1 MKKVISLILSVAMLL
16 SIVSVVDFSAF
27 ADVKTGKCGDN
38 VTYSLDTETG
48 VLTISG
54 TGKMTDYSAED
65 CPFNSKTYK
74 SVIIESGVTSIGNE
88 AFYGCTSLTSVTIP
102 DSVTSIGSYV
112 FYKCTRLTSVTIP
125 DSVTSI
131 GDYEFYNCTSLTSV
145 TIGNSVTSIGDW
157 AFSGCYFTSENFV
170 NNSNVELDD
179 SSKPTIVD
187 TDAGGFC
194 IKDNELVNMRPTYAI
209 GEVTTQNSV
218 ISIGYNAF
226 EYCTSLTS
234 VTIPDSVTSIGNST
248 FYNCTSLKSIEVS
261 ENNKNYVSV
270 DGILFN
276 KDKSELITYP
286 AGKTDSEYVIPNSV
300 TSIDSSAFE
309 NCTSLT
315 SVTIPDSVTSIGGSA
330 FFNCT
335 SLASVTIGNSVTSI
349 DSSEF
354 KNCTSLTSVTI
365 PNSVTSIGD
374 SAFYNCTS
382 LTSVT
387 IPNTVT
393 SIGDSAFYNCTSL
406 TGVTIPNSV
415 TSIDSSAFEYC
426 TSLSSV
432 TIPNSVTSIASYAF
446 YKTAYYNDES
456 NWDNGVLYISDCL
469 IDTNYNFDSITDY
482 IIKDGTRIIANCAF
496 EDCTSLTSV
505 TIPNSVT
512 SIGSNAFYN
521 TAYFKDKL
529 NWENGVLYLSNY
541 LIKATPTNNDYTI
554 KKGTILISDSAFRGC
569 TSLTSIIISDG
580 VTSIGEYAF
589 SGCTSLTSVTIP
601 DSVTSI
607 GDCAFDEC
615 KNLTDIYYSGTKKEW
630 KAMKAMKAMSYS
642 NYILSCAVIH
652 CSDGFLCNNKTVI
665 VDKVKYIL
673 KDENNACVDGYVG
686 NSTSVSIPDKIT
698 VYGFDTPVT
707 DIKAWTLD
715 NLTDVYFTGTK
726 AQWIELTGGNCY
738 FNYIVHCSDGA
749 IFRDIT
755 VTIDNVEYELRD
767 DNTAVIIGYVGKL
780 TAIDIPETISY
791 KNEKLKTVS
800 VDFGV
805 FNNCSS
811 LTDVYYTGTKE
822 QWNKI
827 NFNENNEYLT
837 SSVIH
842 CSDGVIFN
850 NKSVIVD
857 DVKYII
863 LDENNA
869 YVDCYTGNS
878 SSIKISDKITLY
890 DIEIPVTS
898 IGEEAFY
905 GCKSSTTIT
914 IPKSI
919 TYISDDAFENCGFI
933 NVKYE
938 GTTKEFLKIRN
949 IENNKALIIGR
960 HYDVFN
966 FNSFDVPCKQSKH
979 LDVSN
984 YLYSFIPD
992 LISKRSKE
1000 NNEDVLIKNGD
1011 IYVDGVNVGKLDIY
1025 YSYFSN
1031 CYCDDP
1037 YGESC
1042 YESDYER
1049 LHRASIYIQEEYT
1062 DDDGAISYIDIC
1074 HNEFKINFSNDS
1086 DYNESDKQYVN
1097 DFVKKLTL
1105 AKPQYYEMDYEEY
1118 TNELF
1123 NGNDIFNYIDKCAS
1137 KYYNSLIDD
1146 PTIKVTVGS
1155 GAGCIEGGI
1164 NPGYCEG
1171 GANLAV
1177 FKNNVFYG
1185 EYYLKNEYDEN
1196 GCKIWSEG
1204 FIPVLII
1211 PDSIANDEIESYI
1224 LQKVK
1229 KDYEGRQNF
1238 KFNAIS
1244 KGAVENGLPVEDG
1257 YTLKTNYAD
1266 VDSIIIARRSN
1277 TQKPS
1282 TPAEKPTA
1290 PTTPTQPPQP
1300 SQPSTTPNTP
1310 TPTQP
1315 TALVQPTPAPTQP
1328 TAPAQAVKK
1337 PKSTSIKKA
1346 KGSKKAVALEW
1357 KKVSGVNGYQIQVA
1371 TDKKFKKN
1379 KKTVNIKKQKTTKT
1393 TVKKL
1398 KAKKK
1403 YYVRIR
1409 TYKIVNGKKVYS
1421 SWSKVKSVKTK

>member
-1 MKKVISLILSVAMLL
+1 MKKVISLFLSLAMLL
-16 SIVSVVDFSAF
+16 SIVSVVDFSAY
-27 ADVKTGKCGDN
+27 ADVQTGSCGDN

-54 TGKMTDYSAED
+54 TGDMYSYG
-65 CPFNSKTYK
+65 PFYENTNIK
-74 SVIIESGVTSIGNE
+74 SVIIEN
-88 AFYGCTSLTSVTIP
+88 C
-102 DSVTSIGSYV
+102 
-112 FYKCTRLTSVTIP
+112 
-125 DSVTSI
+125 VTSI
-131 GDYEFYNCTSLTSV
+131 GDDAFY
-145 TIGNSVTSIGDW
+145 
-157 AFSGCYFTSENFV
+157 GCYFTSENFV

-209 GEVTTQNSV
+209 GEITIPDSVTS
-218 ISIGYNAF
+218 ISDYAF
-226 EYCTSLTS
+226 NDCTSLTS
-234 VTIPDSVTSIGNST
+234 VTIPDSVTSIDDWT
-248 FYNCTSLKSIEVS
+248 FSSCTSLTSIEVS
-261 ENNKNYVSV
+261 GNNKNYSSA
-270 DGILFN
+270 DGVLFN

-300 TSIDSSAFE
+300 TSIGRYAFSGCKSLTSITIPDSVTSIGDYAFCSCENLTSITIPGSVTSIGNYAFERCESLTSVIIPDSVTSIGSSAFFDCVSLKSIEVSGNNKNYSSLDGVLFNKDKTELITYPAGKTDSEYVIPNSVTSIGYSAFE

-315 SVTIPDSVTSIGGSA
+315 SVTIPDSVTSIGYGV
-330 FFNCT
+330 FQ
-335 SLASVTIGNSVTSI
+335 G
-349 DSSEF
+349 
-354 KNCTSLTSVTI
+354 CTSLTSVTI
-365 PNSVTSIGD
+365 PNSVTSID
-374 SAFYNCTS
+374 SSAFSSCTS
-382 LTSVT
+382 LIGIT
-387 IPNTVT
+387 IPNSVT
-393 SIGDSAFYNCTSL
+393 SIGDSAFYN
-406 TGVTIPNSV
+406 
-415 TSIDSSAFEYC
+415 
-426 TSLSSV
+426 
-432 TIPNSVTSIASYAF
+432 
-446 YKTAYYNDES
+446 TAYYNDES

-469 IDTNYNFDSITDY
+469 IDTNYNFDSTTDY
-482 IIKDGTRIIANCAF
+482 IIKDGTRIIADYALSHCDN
-496 EDCTSLTSV
+496 LTSV

-512 SIGSNAFYN
+512 SIGDSAFSDCTSLKSVTIGNSVTSIGSSAFYN
-521 TAYFKDKL
+521 TAYYNDKS
-529 NWENGVLYLSNY
+529 NWNNGVLY
-541 LIKATPTNNDYTI
+541 
-554 KKGTILISDSAFRGC
+554 ISDCLIGINGDFDS
-569 TSLTSIIISDG
+569 TTDYIIKDG
-580 VTSIGEYAF
+580 TRFIADSVF
-589 SGCTSLTSVTIP
+589 SNCDNLISVTIP
-601 DSVTSI
+601 NSVKSL
-607 GDCAFDEC
+607 GDNAFGSV
-615 KNLTDIYYSGTKKEW
+615 KKVIYNGTD
-630 KAMKAMKAMSYS
+630 
-642 NYILSCAVIH
+642 
-652 CSDGFLCNNKTVI
+652 
-665 VDKVKYIL
+665 
-673 KDENNACVDGYVG
+673 
-686 NSTSVSIPDKIT
+686 
-698 VYGFDTPVT
+698 
-707 DIKAWTLD
+707 
-715 NLTDVYFTGTK
+715 
-726 AQWIELTGGNCY
+726 
-738 FNYIVHCSDGA
+738 
-749 IFRDIT
+749 
-755 VTIDNVEYELRD
+755 
-767 DNTAVIIGYVGKL
+767 
-780 TAIDIPETISY
+780 
-791 KNEKLKTVS
+791 
-800 VDFGV
+800 
-805 FNNCSS
+805 
-811 LTDVYYTGTKE
+811 
-822 QWNKI
+822 
-827 NFNENNEYLT
+827 
-837 SSVIH
+837 
-842 CSDGVIFN
+842 
-850 NKSVIVD
+850 
-857 DVKYII
+857 
-863 LDENNA
+863 
-869 YVDCYTGNS
+869 
-878 SSIKISDKITLY
+878 
-890 DIEIPVTS
+890 
-898 IGEEAFY
+898 
-905 GCKSSTTIT
+905 
-914 IPKSI
+914 
-919 TYISDDAFENCGFI
+919 
-933 NVKYE
+933 
-938 GTTKEFLKIRN
+938 KEFFEIEN

-966 FNSFDVPCKQSKH
+966 FNSFDVPCKQSEH

-1000 NNEDVLIKNGD
+1000 YNEDVLIKNGD

-1049 LHRASIYIQEEYT
+1049 LHSASIYIQEKYT
-1062 DDDGAISYIDIC
+1062 DDDGAISYRDIC
-1074 HNEFKINFSNDS
+1074 HYEFKINFSNDS

-1211 PDSIANDEIESYI
+1211 PDGIADDEIESYI

-1282 TPAEKPTA
+1282 TPAENPTA
-1290 PTTPTQPPQP
+1290 PTTPTQPTQP
-1300 SQPSTTPNTP
+1300 SQPSTTPNIP

-1315 TALVQPTPAPTQP
+1315 TAPVQPTPAPTQP

-1357 KKVSGVNGYQIQVA
+1357 KKVSGVKGYQIQVA

-1379 KKTVNIKKQKTTKT
+1379 KKTVTIKKQKTTKT

-1398 KAKKK
+1398 KSKKK
-1403 YYVRIR
+1403 YYVRVR

-1421 SWSKVKSVKTK
+1421 SWSKVKTVKTK

>member
-1 MKKVISLILSVAMLL
+1 MKKVISLFLSLAMLL
-16 SIVSVVDFSAF
+16 SIVSVVDFSAY
-27 ADVKTGKCGDN
+27 ADVQRGSCGDN

-54 TGKMTDYSAED
+54 TGDMYYG
-65 CPFNSKTYK
+65 PFYENTNIK
-74 SVIIESGVTSIGNE
+74 SVIIESGVTSIGDE
-88 AFYGCTSLTSVTIP
+88 AFSGCRSLTN
-102 DSVTSIGSYV
+102 
-112 FYKCTRLTSVTIP
+112 VTIP

-131 GDYEFYNCTSLTSV
+131 GDDAFY
-145 TIGNSVTSIGDW
+145 
-157 AFSGCYFTSENFV
+157 GCYFTSENFV

-209 GEVTTQNSV
+209 GEITIPDSVTS
-218 ISIGYNAF
+218 ISDYAF
-226 EYCTSLTS
+226 NDCTSLTS
-234 VTIPDSVTSIGNST
+234 VTIPDSVTSIDDWT
-248 FYNCTSLKSIEVS
+248 FSSCTSLTSIEVS
-261 ENNKNYVSV
+261 GNNKNYSSA
-270 DGILFN
+270 DGVLFN

-300 TSIDSSAFE
+300 TRIGRYAFSGCKSLTSITIPDSVTSIGDYAFE

-315 SVTIPDSVTSIGGSA
+315 SVTIPNDVTSIGYGV
-330 FFNCT
+330 FQGCT
-335 SLASVTIGNSVTSI
+335 SLTSVTIPNSVTSI
-349 DSSEF
+349 DYSAFYNTAYYNDKSNWD
-354 KNCTSLTSVTI
+354 KGVLYLSNCLIDTNDDFDSTTDYIIKDGTRIIADYALSHCDNLTSVTI

-374 SAFYNCTS
+374 SAFSDCTS
-382 LTSVT
+382 LKSVT
-387 IPNTVT
+387 I
-393 SIGDSAFYNCTSL
+393 G
-406 TGVTIPNSV
+406 NSV
-415 TSIDSSAFEYC
+415 TSIGSSAFYN
-426 TSLSSV
+426 TAYYNDKSNWDKGVLYLSNCLIDTNDDFDSTTDYTIKDGTRFIADSVFSNCDNLISV
-432 TIPNSVTSIASYAF
+432 TIPNSV
-446 YKTAYYNDES
+446 K
-456 NWDNGVLYISDCL
+456 
-469 IDTNYNFDSITDY
+469 
-482 IIKDGTRIIANCAF
+482 
-496 EDCTSLTSV
+496 SL
-505 TIPNSVT
+505 
-512 SIGSNAFYN
+512 GDNAFGSVKKVIYN
-521 TAYFKDKL
+521 
-529 NWENGVLYLSNY
+529 
-541 LIKATPTNNDYTI
+541 
-554 KKGTILISDSAFRGC
+554 GTD
-569 TSLTSIIISDG
+569 
-580 VTSIGEYAF
+580 
-589 SGCTSLTSVTIP
+589 
-601 DSVTSI
+601 
-607 GDCAFDEC
+607 
-615 KNLTDIYYSGTKKEW
+615 
-630 KAMKAMKAMSYS
+630 
-642 NYILSCAVIH
+642 
-652 CSDGFLCNNKTVI
+652 
-665 VDKVKYIL
+665 
-673 KDENNACVDGYVG
+673 
-686 NSTSVSIPDKIT
+686 
-698 VYGFDTPVT
+698 
-707 DIKAWTLD
+707 
-715 NLTDVYFTGTK
+715 
-726 AQWIELTGGNCY
+726 
-738 FNYIVHCSDGA
+738 
-749 IFRDIT
+749 
-755 VTIDNVEYELRD
+755 
-767 DNTAVIIGYVGKL
+767 
-780 TAIDIPETISY
+780 
-791 KNEKLKTVS
+791 
-800 VDFGV
+800 
-805 FNNCSS
+805 
-811 LTDVYYTGTKE
+811 
-822 QWNKI
+822 
-827 NFNENNEYLT
+827 
-837 SSVIH
+837 
-842 CSDGVIFN
+842 
-850 NKSVIVD
+850 
-857 DVKYII
+857 
-863 LDENNA
+863 
-869 YVDCYTGNS
+869 
-878 SSIKISDKITLY
+878 
-890 DIEIPVTS
+890 
-898 IGEEAFY
+898 
-905 GCKSSTTIT
+905 
-914 IPKSI
+914 
-919 TYISDDAFENCGFI
+919 
-933 NVKYE
+933 
-938 GTTKEFLKIRN
+938 KEFFEIEN

-960 HYDVFN
+960 HYDVFS
-966 FNSFDVPCKQSKH
+966 FNSFDVPCKQSEH

-1000 NNEDVLIKNGD
+1000 YNEDVLIKNGD

-1049 LHRASIYIQEEYT
+1049 LHSASIYIQEEYT
-1062 DDDGAISYIDIC
+1062 DDDGAISYRDIC
-1074 HNEFKINFSNDS
+1074 HYEFKINFSNDS

-1155 GAGCIEGGI
+1155 GAGGIEGGI
-1164 NPGYCEG
+1164 NPGYGEG

-1211 PDSIANDEIESYI
+1211 PDSIADDEIESYI

-1282 TPAEKPTA
+1282 TPAENPTA
-1290 PTTPTQPPQP
+1290 PTTPTQPTQP

-1315 TALVQPTPAPTQP
+1315 TAPVQPTPAPTQP

-1357 KKVSGVNGYQIQVA
+1357 KKVSGVKGYQVQVA
-1371 TDKKFKKN
+1371 TNKKFKKN
-1379 KKTVNIKKQKTTKT
+1379 KKTVNIKRQKTTKT

-1403 YYVRIR
+1403 YYVRVR

-1421 SWSKVKSVKTK
+1421 SWSKVKTVKTK

>member
-1 MKKVISLILSVAMLL
+1 MKKVISLFLSLTMLL
-16 SIVSVVDFSAF
+16 SIVSVVDFSAY
-27 ADVKTGKCGDN
+27 ADVQTGSCGDN

-54 TGKMTDYSAED
+54 TGDMYSYG
-65 CPFNSKTYK
+65 PFYENTNIK
-74 SVIIESGVTSIGNE
+74 SVIIENGVTSIGDGV
-88 AFYGCTSLTSVTIP
+88 FQGCTSL
-102 DSVTSIGSYV
+102 
-112 FYKCTRLTSVTIP
+112 RSVTIP

-131 GDYEFYNCTSLTSV
+131 GDDAFY
-145 TIGNSVTSIGDW
+145 
-157 AFSGCYFTSENFV
+157 GCYFTSENFV

-179 SSKPTIVD
+179 YSKPTIVD

-209 GEVTTQNSV
+209 GEITIPDSVTS
-218 ISIGYNAF
+218 ISDYAF
-226 EYCTSLTS
+226 NDCTSLTS
-234 VTIPDSVTSIGNST
+234 VTIPDSVTSIDDWT
-248 FYNCTSLKSIEVS
+248 FSSCTSLTSIEVS
-261 ENNKNYVSV
+261 GNNKNYSSA
-270 DGILFN
+270 DGVLFN

-300 TSIDSSAFE
+300 TSIGRYAFSGCKSLTSITIPDSVTSIGDYAFCSCENLTSITIPGSVTSIGNYAFERCESLTSVIIPDSVTSIGSGAFSNCTSLTSIEVSGNNKSYSSADGVLFNKDKTELITYPAGKTDSEYVIPNSVTSIGYSAFE

-315 SVTIPDSVTSIGGSA
+315 SVTIPNDVTSIGYGV
-330 FFNCT
+330 FQ
-335 SLASVTIGNSVTSI
+335 G
-349 DSSEF
+349 
-354 KNCTSLTSVTI
+354 CTSLTSVTI
-365 PNSVTSIGD
+365 PNSVTSID
-374 SAFYNCTS
+374 SSAFSSCTS
-382 LTSVT
+382 LIGIT
-387 IPNTVT
+387 IPNSVT
-393 SIGDSAFYNCTSL
+393 SIGDSAFYN
-406 TGVTIPNSV
+406 
-415 TSIDSSAFEYC
+415 
-426 TSLSSV
+426 
-432 TIPNSVTSIASYAF
+432 
-446 YKTAYYNDES
+446 TAYYNDES

-469 IDTNYNFDSITDY
+469 IDTNYNFDSTTDY
-482 IIKDGTRIIANCAF
+482 IIKDGTRIIADYALSHCDN
-496 EDCTSLTSV
+496 LTSV

-512 SIGSNAFYN
+512 SIGDSAFSDCTSLKSVTIGNSVTSIGSSAFYN
-521 TAYFKDKL
+521 TAYYNDKS
-529 NWENGVLYLSNY
+529 NWNNGVLY
-541 LIKATPTNNDYTI
+541 
-554 KKGTILISDSAFRGC
+554 ISDCLIGINGDFDS
-569 TSLTSIIISDG
+569 TTDYIIKDG
-580 VTSIGEYAF
+580 TRFIADSVF
-589 SGCTSLTSVTIP
+589 SNCDNLISVTIP
-601 DSVTSI
+601 NSVKSL
-607 GDCAFDEC
+607 GDNAFGSV
-615 KNLTDIYYSGTKKEW
+615 KKVIYNGTD
-630 KAMKAMKAMSYS
+630 
-642 NYILSCAVIH
+642 
-652 CSDGFLCNNKTVI
+652 
-665 VDKVKYIL
+665 
-673 KDENNACVDGYVG
+673 
-686 NSTSVSIPDKIT
+686 
-698 VYGFDTPVT
+698 
-707 DIKAWTLD
+707 
-715 NLTDVYFTGTK
+715 
-726 AQWIELTGGNCY
+726 
-738 FNYIVHCSDGA
+738 
-749 IFRDIT
+749 
-755 VTIDNVEYELRD
+755 
-767 DNTAVIIGYVGKL
+767 
-780 TAIDIPETISY
+780 
-791 KNEKLKTVS
+791 
-800 VDFGV
+800 
-805 FNNCSS
+805 
-811 LTDVYYTGTKE
+811 
-822 QWNKI
+822 
-827 NFNENNEYLT
+827 
-837 SSVIH
+837 
-842 CSDGVIFN
+842 
-850 NKSVIVD
+850 
-857 DVKYII
+857 
-863 LDENNA
+863 
-869 YVDCYTGNS
+869 
-878 SSIKISDKITLY
+878 
-890 DIEIPVTS
+890 
-898 IGEEAFY
+898 
-905 GCKSSTTIT
+905 
-914 IPKSI
+914 
-919 TYISDDAFENCGFI
+919 
-933 NVKYE
+933 
-938 GTTKEFLKIRN
+938 KEFFEIEN

-966 FNSFDVPCKQSKH
+966 FNSFDVPCKQSEH

-1000 NNEDVLIKNGD
+1000 YNEDVLIKNGD

-1049 LHRASIYIQEEYT
+1049 LHSASIYIQEKYT
-1062 DDDGAISYIDIC
+1062 DDDGAISYRDIC
-1074 HNEFKINFSNDS
+1074 HYEFKINFSNDS

-1211 PDSIANDEIESYI
+1211 PDGIADDEIESYI

-1282 TPAEKPTA
+1282 TPAENPTA
-1290 PTTPTQPPQP
+1290 PTTPTQPTQP
-1300 SQPSTTPNTP
+1300 SQPSTTPNIP

-1315 TALVQPTPAPTQP
+1315 TAPVQPTPAPTQP

-1357 KKVSGVNGYQIQVA
+1357 KKVSGVKGYQVQVA

-1379 KKTVNIKKQKTTKT
+1379 KKTVTVKKQKTTKT

-1403 YYVRIR
+1403 YYVRVR

>member
-1 MKKVISLILSVAMLL
+1 MKKVISLFLSLAMLL
-16 SIVSVVDFSAF
+16 SIVSVVDFSAY
-27 ADVKTGKCGDN
+27 ADVQTGSCGDN

-54 TGKMTDYSAED
+54 TGDMYSYG
-65 CPFNSKTYK
+65 PFYENTNIK
-74 SVIIESGVTSIGNE
+74 SVIIENCVTSIGDGV
-88 AFYGCTSLTSVTIP
+88 FQGCTSL
-102 DSVTSIGSYV
+102 
-112 FYKCTRLTSVTIP
+112 RSVTIP

-131 GDYEFYNCTSLTSV
+131 GDDAFY
-145 TIGNSVTSIGDW
+145 
-157 AFSGCYFTSENFV
+157 GCYFTSENFV

-209 GEVTTQNSV
+209 GEITIPDSVTS
-218 ISIGYNAF
+218 ISDYAF
-226 EYCTSLTS
+226 NDCTSLTS
-234 VTIPDSVTSIGNST
+234 VTIPDSVTSIDDWT
-248 FYNCTSLKSIEVS
+248 FSSCTSLTSIEVS
-261 ENNKNYVSV
+261 GNNKNYSSA
-270 DGILFN
+270 DGVLFN

-300 TSIDSSAFE
+300 TSIGRYAFSGCKSLTSITIPDSVTSIGDYAFCSCENLTSITIPGSVTSIGNYAFERCESLTSVIIPDSVTSIGSSAFFDCVSLKSIEVSGNNKNYSSLDGVLFNKDKTELITYPAGKTDSEYVIPNSVTSIGYSAFE

-315 SVTIPDSVTSIGGSA
+315 SVTIPDSVTSIGYGV
-330 FFNCT
+330 FQ
-335 SLASVTIGNSVTSI
+335 G
-349 DSSEF
+349 
-354 KNCTSLTSVTI
+354 CTSLTSVTI
-365 PNSVTSIGD
+365 PNSVTSID
-374 SAFYNCTS
+374 SSAFSSCTS
-382 LTSVT
+382 LIGIT
-387 IPNTVT
+387 IPNSVT
-393 SIGDSAFYNCTSL
+393 SIGDSAFYN
-406 TGVTIPNSV
+406 
-415 TSIDSSAFEYC
+415 
-426 TSLSSV
+426 
-432 TIPNSVTSIASYAF
+432 
-446 YKTAYYNDES
+446 TAYYNDES

-469 IDTNYNFDSITDY
+469 IDTNYNFDSTTDY
-482 IIKDGTRIIANCAF
+482 IIKDGTRIIADYALSHCDN
-496 EDCTSLTSV
+496 LTSV

-512 SIGSNAFYN
+512 SIGDSAFSDCTSLKSVTIGNSVTSIGSSAFYN
-521 TAYFKDKL
+521 TAYYNDKS
-529 NWENGVLYLSNY
+529 NWNNGVLY
-541 LIKATPTNNDYTI
+541 
-554 KKGTILISDSAFRGC
+554 ISDCLIGINGDFDS
-569 TSLTSIIISDG
+569 TTDYIIKDG
-580 VTSIGEYAF
+580 TRFIADSVF
-589 SGCTSLTSVTIP
+589 SNCDNLISVTIP
-601 DSVTSI
+601 NSVKSL
-607 GDCAFDEC
+607 GDNAFGSV
-615 KNLTDIYYSGTKKEW
+615 KKVIYNGTD
-630 KAMKAMKAMSYS
+630 
-642 NYILSCAVIH
+642 
-652 CSDGFLCNNKTVI
+652 
-665 VDKVKYIL
+665 
-673 KDENNACVDGYVG
+673 
-686 NSTSVSIPDKIT
+686 
-698 VYGFDTPVT
+698 
-707 DIKAWTLD
+707 
-715 NLTDVYFTGTK
+715 
-726 AQWIELTGGNCY
+726 
-738 FNYIVHCSDGA
+738 
-749 IFRDIT
+749 
-755 VTIDNVEYELRD
+755 
-767 DNTAVIIGYVGKL
+767 
-780 TAIDIPETISY
+780 
-791 KNEKLKTVS
+791 
-800 VDFGV
+800 
-805 FNNCSS
+805 
-811 LTDVYYTGTKE
+811 
-822 QWNKI
+822 
-827 NFNENNEYLT
+827 
-837 SSVIH
+837 
-842 CSDGVIFN
+842 
-850 NKSVIVD
+850 
-857 DVKYII
+857 
-863 LDENNA
+863 
-869 YVDCYTGNS
+869 
-878 SSIKISDKITLY
+878 
-890 DIEIPVTS
+890 
-898 IGEEAFY
+898 
-905 GCKSSTTIT
+905 
-914 IPKSI
+914 
-919 TYISDDAFENCGFI
+919 
-933 NVKYE
+933 
-938 GTTKEFLKIRN
+938 KEFFEIEN

-966 FNSFDVPCKQSKH
+966 FNSFDVPCKQSEH

-1000 NNEDVLIKNGD
+1000 YNEDVLIKNGD

-1049 LHRASIYIQEEYT
+1049 LHSASIYIQEKYT
-1062 DDDGAISYIDIC
+1062 DDDGAISYRDIC
-1074 HNEFKINFSNDS
+1074 HYEFKINFSNDS

-1211 PDSIANDEIESYI
+1211 PDGIADDEIESYI

-1282 TPAEKPTA
+1282 TPAENPTA
-1290 PTTPTQPPQP
+1290 PTTPTQPTQP
-1300 SQPSTTPNTP
+1300 SQPSTTPNIP

-1315 TALVQPTPAPTQP
+1315 TAPVQPTPAPTQP

-1357 KKVSGVNGYQIQVA
+1357 KKVSGVKGYQIQVA

-1379 KKTVNIKKQKTTKT
+1379 KKTVTIKKQKTTKT

-1398 KAKKK
+1398 KSKKK
-1403 YYVRIR
+1403 YYVRVR

-1421 SWSKVKSVKTK
+1421 SWSKVKTVKTK

>member
-1 MKKVISLILSVAMLL
+1 MKKVISLFLSLAMLL
-16 SIVSVVDFSAF
+16 SIVSVVDFSAY
-27 ADVKTGKCGDN
+27 ADVQTGSCGDN

-54 TGKMTDYSAED
+54 TGDMYSYG
-65 CPFNSKTYK
+65 PFYENTNIK
-74 SVIIESGVTSIGNE
+74 SVIIESGVTSIGDC
-88 AFYGCTSLTSVTIP
+88 AFE
-102 DSVTSIGSYV
+102 D
-112 FYKCTRLTSVTIP
+112 
-125 DSVTSI
+125 
-131 GDYEFYNCTSLTSV
+131 
-145 TIGNSVTSIGDW
+145 
-157 AFSGCYFTSENFV
+157 CYFTYENFV

-187 TDAGGFC
+187 TDTGGFC

-209 GEVTTQNSV
+209 GEITIPNSV
-218 ISIGYNAF
+218 TSIDSSAF
-226 EYCTSLTS
+226 YGCSSLTS
-234 VTIPDSVTSIGNST
+234 VTMSNSVTSIGNPA
-248 FYNCTSLKSIEVS
+248 FENCTSLTSIEVS
-261 ENNKNYVSV
+261 DNNGNYSSV
-270 DGILFN
+270 DGVLFN

-300 TSIDSSAFE
+300 ISIGDSAFE
-309 NCTSLT
+309 
-315 SVTIPDSVTSIGGSA
+315 
-330 FFNCT
+330 
-335 SLASVTIGNSVTSI
+335 
-349 DSSEF
+349 
-354 KNCTSLTSVTI
+354 NCTSLTSVTI
-365 PNSVTSIGD
+365 PNSVTSICD
-374 SAFYNCTS
+374 SAFYN
-382 LTSVT
+382 
-387 IPNTVT
+387 
-393 SIGDSAFYNCTSL
+393 
-406 TGVTIPNSV
+406 
-415 TSIDSSAFEYC
+415 
-426 TSLSSV
+426 
-432 TIPNSVTSIASYAF
+432 
-446 YKTAYYNDES
+446 TAYYNDKS
-456 NWDNGVLYISDCL
+456 NWNNGVLYISDCL
-469 IDTNYNFDSITDY
+469 IDTNYNFDSTTDY
-482 IIKDGTRIIANCAF
+482 IIKDGTRIIADYALSHCDN
-496 EDCTSLTSV
+496 LTSV
-505 TIPNSVT
+505 IIPNSVT
-512 SIGSNAFYN
+512 SIGDSVFSDCTSLKSVTIGNSVTSIGSSAFYN
-521 TAYFKDKL
+521 TAYYNDKS
-529 NWENGVLYLSNY
+529 NWDKGVLYLSNC
-541 LIKATPTNNDYTI
+541 LINTNDDFGSTTDYTI
-554 KKGTILISDSAFRGC
+554 KDGTRFIADS
-569 TSLTSIIISDG
+569 
-580 VTSIGEYAF
+580 AF
-589 SGCTSLTSVTIP
+589 SGCTSLTSV
-601 DSVTSI
+601 
-607 GDCAFDEC
+607 
-615 KNLTDIYYSGTKKEW
+615 
-630 KAMKAMKAMSYS
+630 
-642 NYILSCAVIH
+642 
-652 CSDGFLCNNKTVI
+652 
-665 VDKVKYIL
+665 
-673 KDENNACVDGYVG
+673 
-686 NSTSVSIPDKIT
+686 
-698 VYGFDTPVT
+698 
-707 DIKAWTLD
+707 
-715 NLTDVYFTGTK
+715 
-726 AQWIELTGGNCY
+726 
-738 FNYIVHCSDGA
+738 
-749 IFRDIT
+749 
-755 VTIDNVEYELRD
+755 
-767 DNTAVIIGYVGKL
+767 
-780 TAIDIPETISY
+780 
-791 KNEKLKTVS
+791 
-800 VDFGV
+800 
-805 FNNCSS
+805 
-811 LTDVYYTGTKE
+811 
-822 QWNKI
+822 
-827 NFNENNEYLT
+827 
-837 SSVIH
+837 
-842 CSDGVIFN
+842 
-850 NKSVIVD
+850 
-857 DVKYII
+857 
-863 LDENNA
+863 
-869 YVDCYTGNS
+869 
-878 SSIKISDKITLY
+878 
-890 DIEIPVTS
+890 
-898 IGEEAFY
+898 
-905 GCKSSTTIT
+905 T

-966 FNSFDVPCKQSKH
+966 FNSFDVPCKQSEH

-1049 LHRASIYIQEEYT
+1049 LHSASIYIQEEYT

-1074 HNEFKINFSNDS
+1074 HDEFKINFSNDS

-1155 GAGCIEGGI
+1155 GAGGIEGGI
-1164 NPGYCEG
+1164 NPGYGEG

-1211 PDSIANDEIESYI
+1211 PDSIADDEIESYI

-1266 VDSIIIARRSN
+1266 VDSIIIARRTN

-1282 TPAEKPTA
+1282 TPAENPTA
-1290 PTTPTQPPQP
+1290 PTTPTQPIQP

-1315 TALVQPTPAPTQP
+1315 TAPVQPTPAPTQP

-1357 KKVSGVNGYQIQVA
+1357 KKVSGVKGYQVQVA

-1379 KKTVNIKKQKTTKT
+1379 KKTVTIKKQKTTKT

-1403 YYVRIR
+1403 YYVRVR